1 MAQVFLSYA
10 REDAGDAKQL
20 AEAIGEAGH
29 QVWWDRR
36 LHGGSRFADEIDREL
51 KEAEVVVVLWSQNS
65 NGSAWVLDEA
75 TEGRDSGRLVPASL
89 DSTKPPLGFR
99 QYQTVDLADAVSPG
113 ESRALD
119 ELLHAIES
127 TAGKRAPEAAAKP
140 EASAAPARQYSICV
154 LPFANMSGDIE
165 QDYFSDGISE
175 DIITDLSKV
184 SALSVVARNTAF
196 TFKGK
201 PVRVP
206 EVARELNVTHVLEG
220 SVRKSGG
227 RVRITAQLID
237 GAAGDHVWAERYD
250 RDLTDIFAIQDE
262 ISSAIVGALKLK
274 LLPEEKKAIEQRGTS
289 NPEAYDL
296 YLMAREYWISGNY
309 GDARRD
315 QTILRLCQSA
325 VEIDPGYAAAWALMA
340 LVQADIRYRGT
351 DLDDDG
357 MAAAEK
363 ALQLRPTLAEPHCVK
378 ARFFAQ
384 HGRHEEASAEIDIA
398 VGLDPDSW
406 EVNKEAAFV
415 MFRQGR
421 IAEAAPYFQRA
432 VELVETDCRSAGML
446 LTCYRGL
453 GNADAAERTARI
465 LLERTERAVAQD
477 KSNAAAL
484 ALGAGALTELGDS
497 DRAREWIRRAVLI
510 DPDNVIMRYNLA
522 CAYALNLNDADA
534 AIDLLGP
541 YMSRANAAQMRHV
554 ASDPDLDSLRDH
566 PRFKALLAE
575 AEARVRADEAR

>member
-1 MAQVFLSYA
+1 MARVFLSYE
-10 REDAGDAKQL
+10 REDAARARTLSL
-20 AEAIGEAGH
+20 ALEKAGH
-29 QVWWDRR
+29 LVWWDQIIKA
-36 LHGGSRFADEIDREL
+36 GAQYGNEIEQAL
-51 KEAEVVVVLWSQNS
+51 KDSDAVVVLWSERSVN
-65 NGSAWVLDEA
+65 SAWVRDEA
-75 TEGRDSGRLVPASL
+75 AAGRDSGRLVPVKL
-89 DSTKPPLGFR
+89 DSCQPPLGFR
-99 QYQTVDLADAVSPG
+99 QFQTLDLSSGKP
-113 ESRALD
+113 EKLD
-119 ELLHAIES
+119 ELLHAIAS
-127 TAGKRAPEAAAKP
+127 TAQESASVPDAKEGTQAQP
-140 EASAAPARQYSICV
+140 TRQYSICV
-154 LPFANMSGDIE
+154 LPFINMSGDFE
-165 QDYFSDGISE
+165 QEYFSDGISE

-184 SALSVVARNTAF
+184 SALSVIARNTAF
-196 TFKGK
+196 TYKGK
-201 PVRVP
+201 AVRVP
-206 EVARELNVTHVLEG
+206 DVARELGVSHVLEG

-262 ISSAIVGALKLK
+262 ISSAIVAALQLK
-274 LLPEEKKAIEQRGTS
+274 LLPQEKKAIERRGTTS
-289 NPEAYDL
+289 PEAYDL

-340 LVQADIRYRGT
+340 LMQADIRYRGT
-351 DLDDDG
+351 DLDEDG

-363 ALQLRPTLAEPHCVK
+363 ALRFMPTLAEPHCVK

-384 HGRHEEASAEIDIA
+384 HGRHDEASAEIAIA
-398 VGLDPDSW
+398 VDLAPDSW

-432 VELVETDCRSAGML
+432 VDLVETDCRSAGML

-453 GNADAAERTARI
+453 GSADSAERTARI
-465 LLERTERAVAQD
+465 LLERTERAVEQD

-484 ALGAGALTELGDS
+484 ALGAGALAELGEM
-497 DRAREWIRRAVLI
+497 DRAKEWIRRAVLI
-510 DPDNVIMRYNLA
+510 DPDNVLMRYNLA
-522 CAYALNLNDADA
+522 CAYALNLNDVGA
-534 AIDLLGP
+534 AVDLLRP

-554 ASDPDLDSLRDH
+554 ASDPDLDSLRDDPH
-566 PRFKALLAE
+566 FKAMVAD
-575 AEARVRADEAR
+575 AEARIADADEL

>member
-1 MAQVFLSYA
+1 MARVFLSYE
-10 REDAGDAKQL
+10 REDAATARTIAL
-20 AEAIGEAGH
+20 ALEKAGH
-29 QVWWDRR
+29 MVWWDQVIKA
-36 LHGGSRFADEIDREL
+36 GAQYGNEIEQAL
-51 KEAEVVVVLWSQNS
+51 KESDAVVVLWSERSVN
-65 NGSAWVLDEA
+65 SAWVRDEA
-75 TEGRDSGRLVPASL
+75 ATGRDRGRLIPVAL
-89 DSTKPPLGFR
+89 DLCKPPLGFR
-99 QYQTVDLADAVSPG
+99 QYQTLDLSGDKAERLEGLLDAIASSSG
-113 ESRALD
+113 E
-119 ELLHAIES
+119 
-127 TAGKRAPEAAAKP
+127 
-140 EASAAPARQYSICV
+140 EASASSANEADEQQARSFSICV
-154 LPFANMSGDIE
+154 LPFANMSGDFE
-165 QDYFSDGISE
+165 QEYFSDGISE
-175 DIITDLSKV
+175 DIITDLSKI

-201 PVRVP
+201 AVRVT
-206 EVARELNVTHVLEG
+206 EVARELKVTHVLEG

-237 GAAGDHVWAERYD
+237 GAAGNHVWAERYD
-250 RDLTDIFAIQDE
+250 RELTDIFTIQDE
-262 ISSAIVGALKLK
+262 ISAAIVAALKVK
-274 LLPEEKKAIEQRGTS
+274 LLPQEKKAIEERGTNS
-289 NPEAYDL
+289 SEAYDL

-325 VEIDPGYAAAWALMA
+325 IDIDPGYAAAWALMA
-340 LVQADIRYRGT
+340 LMQADIRYRGT
-351 DLDDDG
+351 DLDADG
-357 MAAAEK
+357 MAAAEE
-363 ALQLRPTLAEPHCVK
+363 ALRFMPTLAEPHCVK

-384 HGRHEEASAEIDIA
+384 HGRHDEASAEIAIA
-398 VGLDPDSW
+398 VDLAPDSW

-432 VELVETDCRSAGML
+432 VDLVETDCRSAGML

-453 GNADAAERTARI
+453 GDVEATERTARI

-484 ALGAGALTELGDS
+484 ALGAGALAELGAT

-522 CAYALNLNDADA
+522 CCFALSLNDVGA
-534 AIDLLGP
+534 AVDLLLP

-554 ASDPDLDSLRDH
+554 ASDPDLDNLRDN
-566 PRFKALLAE
+566 PRFQAMLAE
-575 AEARVRADEAR
+575 AQARIANVDER

>member
-1 MAQVFLSYA
+1 MARVFLSYE
-10 REDAGDAKQL
+10 REDAARARTIAL
-20 AEAIGEAGH
+20 ALEKAGH
-29 QVWWDRR
+29 MVFWDQIIKA
-36 LHGGSRFADEIDREL
+36 GAQYGNEIEQAL
-51 KEAEVVVVLWSQNS
+51 KDSDAVVVLWSERSVN
-65 NGSAWVLDEA
+65 SAWVRDEA
-75 TEGRDSGRLVPASL
+75 AAGRDSGRLVPVTL
-89 DSTKPPLGFR
+89 DSCKPPLGFR
-99 QYQTVDLADAVSPG
+99 QYQTLDLAGG
-113 ESRALD
+113 ESKSLE
-119 ELLHAIES
+119 ELLHAIAS
-127 TAGKRAPEAAAKP
+127 TAGED
-140 EASAAPARQYSICV
+140 ASASGAREDKIAQPARQYSICV
-154 LPFANMSGDIE
+154 LPFANMSGDFE
-165 QDYFSDGISE
+165 QEYFSDGISE

-201 PVRVP
+201 PVRVTD
-206 EVARELNVTHVLEG
+206 VARELNVSHVLEG

-274 LLPEEKKAIEQRGTS
+274 LLPQEKKAIEQRGTTS
-289 NPEAYDL
+289 PEAYDL

-315 QTILRLCQSA
+315 QTILRLCRSA

-340 LVQADIRYRGT
+340 LMQADIRYRGT

-363 ALQLRPTLAEPHCVK
+363 ALELKPTLAEPHCVK
-378 ARFFAQ
+378 ARYFAQ
-384 HGRHEEASAEIDIA
+384 HGRHDEASAEIA
-398 VGLDPDSW
+398 VAVELDPDSW

-421 IAEAAPYFQRA
+421 IAEAAPYFERA

-446 LTCYRGL
+446 LTCHRGL
-453 GNADAAERTARI
+453 GNADAAERTAKT

-484 ALGAGALTELGDS
+484 ALGAGALAELGEK
-497 DRAREWIRRAVLI
+497 DRAREWMRRAVLV

-522 CAYALNLNDADA
+522 CACALNLKDIDA
-534 AIDLLGP
+534 ALDLLRP

-554 ASDPDLDSLRDH
+554 ASDPDLDSLRGD
-566 PRFKALLAE
+566 PRFQAMLVE
-575 AEARVRADEAR
+575 AEARIADADER